1 MGENPHMSSE
11 ANDSYGCPDLEGDH
25 GGVVEAT
32 NSCREQVPLREPST
46 PRPPQVQSVGSL
58 WMKLE
63 SRLAVGQVMKSV
75 EDAYLLYCN
84 YAHAKG
90 FSVKKGDQRYFTRS
104 SELQAKEFECSCE
117 GVKDERRSTDR
128 APVSQNPLPRTKCKA
143 RLRVG
148 RERGGEWKVTRL
160 VMEHNHEMIAAAQIH
175 LLRSSRN
182 IAHAQKS
189 TLEAMVNAGISVAN
203 TVSYMEEEVHGPQN
217 LNFVSTDACDCVS
230 RLRKHTKVEN
240 AEASELVKYLI
251 NKSNNEP
258 FFYWDVQLDDDDRV
272 MNFFFRDYRC
282 KMDYECFGDVLLVDS
297 TYRASRDNLICVP
310 FMGINHHQQN
320 LMFGL
325 ALLSDESEGSFEW
338 LFRTFRQ
345 SMNGKQ
351 PETFSNQ
358 CQAMTNVID
367 KIFPFSHHRLCQWHI
382 NQNAPSYLGNLNCDT
397 RFGKLWNKCM
407 KHCDSEEE
415 FEEAWKDMIDE
426 FNLSGQNWLN
436 GMYKLRH
443 KWATAFSNH
452 KFSAG
457 LLTTCRSKGTS
468 FVLEKVGNRSI
479 SLFNFVL
486 DYEKDQKV
494 WRENEMVKDA
504 RCRHGKPPMIVKNNP
519 LLNHAA
525 DVYTINMY
533 KLFESELLES
543 LSTFFTDQPSIV
555 GPFLTPFKVKSHG
568 EESKVH
574 LIPEQYIKVRWTK
587 HARNKVPDERSGSHH
602 ISETVFVNQSMRL
615 FYDLT
620 QRCKAY
626 EATRNMLT
634 ELLNGASEQVNDWFE
649 HLSLS
654 NLNAGVHLTSD
665 EHNEMPLRKIKKGK
679 GKGRVESSKMIG
691 KGTKRKAQIPELAAK
706 EFPSLGAT
714 HAPISEEADNVQQL
728 PYPIGYSLQE
738 ASVALQSRTNQSHW
752 SYPLSSG
759 TIPVNSNMHLGKFHI
774 LVCSFGATSVSS
786 FLIVA
791 SKCTESKMFFKMMFG
806 MSQYQ
811 PTESQGCDIEY
822 QIFRKKDM
830 E

>member
-1 MGENPHMSSE
+1 MEEDPHKSSE
-11 ANDSYGCPDLEGDH
+11 ANDTYGCSDLEGNH
-25 GGVVEAT
+25 GEVVEAT
-32 NSCREQVPLREPST
+32 NSCREQVLLRESST
-46 PRPPQVQSVGSL
+46 PRHPQVQSVGSIVDE
-58 WMKLE
+58 LE
-63 SRLAVGQVMKSV
+63 RRLAVGQVMKSV

-117 GVKDERRSTDR
+117 GVKDERRCTDR
-128 APVSQNPLPRTKCKA
+128 APVTQNPLPRSKCKA

-148 RERGGEWKVTRL
+148 RERGGEWKVTRF
-160 VMEHNHEMIAAAQIH
+160 VMEHNHEMIAADQIH

-182 IAHAQKS
+182 VAHAQKS

-217 LNFVSTDACDCVS
+217 LNFVSKDAYDCLS
-230 RLRKHTKVEN
+230 HLRKHTKIEN
-240 AEASELVKYLI
+240 ADASELVKYLI

-272 MNFFFRDYRC
+272 MNLFFRDYQCRI
-282 KMDYECFGDVLLVDS
+282 DYECFGDVLSVDT
-297 TYRASRDNLICVP
+297 TYRTSRDNLMCVP

-325 ALLSDESEGSFEW
+325 ALLSDETEASFEW

-345 SMNGKQ
+345 SMN
-351 PETFSNQ
+351 
-358 CQAMTNVID
+358 
-367 KIFPFSHHRLCQWHI
+367 
-382 NQNAPSYLGNLNCDT
+382 
-397 RFGKLWNKCM
+397 
-407 KHCDSEEE
+407 EE
-415 FEEAWKDMIDE
+415 FEAAWKDMIDE

-443 KWATAFSNH
+443 RWATAFSNH
-452 KFSAG
+452 KFSAD

-468 FVLEKVGNRSI
+468 SVLEKVGNKSI
-479 SLFNFVL
+479 SVYNFVL

-494 WRENEMVKDA
+494 WLENEMVEDA
-504 RCRHGKPPMIVKNNP
+504 RSHHGKPPMIVKNNP

-568 EESKVH
+568 GESKVRTVVFDEQKNEIKCSCRKFESMGILCKH
-574 LIPEQYIKVRWTK
+574 ALKVLNFVKVHSIPEQYIKVRWTK

-602 ISETVFVNQSMRL
+602 VSEAVFVNQSMRL

-620 QRCKAY
+620 ERCKAY

-634 ELLNGASEQVNDWFE
+634 ELLNDASERVYNWFE

-654 NLNAGVHLTSD
+654 NLNEGDHLSSD
-665 EHNEMPLRKIKKGK
+665 EHNEMPLRKIKRGK
-679 GKGRVESSKMIG
+679 GKGQAESSKMIG
-691 KGTKRKAQIPELAAK
+691 EGTKRKAQIPEMAVN
-706 EFPSLGAT
+706 EFPSLEAT
-714 HAPISEEADNVQQL
+714 HAPISEEADNVQ
-728 PYPIGYSLQE
+728 PSPNPIGYSLQE
-738 ASVALQSRTNQSHW
+738 ASVAPQSSTNRSHW
-752 SYPLSSG
+752 PYPL
-759 TIPVNSNMHLGKFHI
+759 
-774 LVCSFGATSVSS
+774 
-786 FLIVA
+786 
-791 SKCTESKMFFKMMFG
+791 
-806 MSQYQ
+806 
-811 PTESQGCDIEY
+811 
-822 QIFRKKDM
+822 
-830 E
+830 